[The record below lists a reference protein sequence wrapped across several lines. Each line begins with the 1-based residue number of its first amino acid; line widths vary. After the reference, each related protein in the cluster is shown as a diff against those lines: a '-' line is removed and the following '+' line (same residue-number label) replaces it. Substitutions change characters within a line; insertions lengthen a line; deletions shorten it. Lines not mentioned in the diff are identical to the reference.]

1 VGGSDESSMQIKSK
15 EFFFKFFY
23 IIDNYCEEQTKS
35 RWKSRVI
42 KYWDANRPMN
52 RAIFSQIDAMDFV
65 SIPVPRMNG

>member
-1 VGGSDESSMQIKSK
+1 VGGGDEVLNGDQVKGVLV
-15 EFFFKFFY
+15 KFFY

-42 KYWDANRPMN
+42 KHWDAIRPMN

-65 SIPVPRMNG
+65 SIPIPRMNG